1 METLTHTEETLVE
14 TSTATCYFRT
24 TLFFC
29 LTAEHDCFFF
39 VVCFFFSD
47 VDECLSGPVCGP
59 DTRCHNTNG
68 SFYCSCQRD
77 FVPSVGTKHFHPE
90 TGVRCKGWWEDICR
104 KSTPAATDMFGW
116 FVFFF
121 FHAHSWLEAQDK
133 TFLFFSLSLLCN
145 ISSQQTTES
154 GNIFWYVQ
162 LLITVL
168 GSAACVEELGLS
180 FDISCIGSFIQRQ
193 TGTKTMLLSVGIFQ
207 NIPRNSAMTTW
218 AVSKRRLTKH

>member
-59 DTRCHNTNG
+59 DARCHNTNG

-121 FHAHSWLEAQDK
+121 FHAHSWLEAQDE
-133 TFLFFSLSLLCN
+133 TFLFFFP
-145 ISSQQTTES
+145 ES
-154 GNIFWYVQ
+154 VMQHIKSTDNRVRQHF
-162 LLITVL
+162 LICST
-168 GSAACVEELGLS
+168 AH
-180 FDISCIGSFIQRQ
+180 
-193 TGTKTMLLSVGIFQ
+193 
-207 NIPRNSAMTTW
+207 NSA
-218 AVSKRRLTKH
+218 RLSCLCGGART